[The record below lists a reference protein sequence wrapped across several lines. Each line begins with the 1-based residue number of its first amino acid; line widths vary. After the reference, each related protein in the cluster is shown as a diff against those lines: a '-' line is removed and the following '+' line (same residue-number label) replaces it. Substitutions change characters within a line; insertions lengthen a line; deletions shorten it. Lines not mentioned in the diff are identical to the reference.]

1 MFKFLKPSPDAT
13 NLVPKD
19 KILSVY
25 RRKQTGVILA
35 TCFTYLAYY
44 IIRLIF
50 TTEQKPVMKEY
61 GFNIGQ
67 IGLILS
73 TFGIGYG
80 VAKLFMGGLSDKSN
94 TRVFLAFGLYLSC
107 IFNAFL
113 AFTKNFYLIL
123 FLMLLI
129 SITQAMGAPACQ
141 REISLWFAKKHRGV
155 VFAVWASAHNA
166 GAFACVACIQI
177 ATFLFSGSLPAV
189 FLTASVVSAIIATI
203 MLLINSERPEVA
215 GLPNMAVYSG
225 HVELDE
231 NGNSTAQE
239 LSNKTFWQILYQDI
253 LCNKVVWAVTLTS
266 MSIYIVRYGIMSWIP
281 SYLPTKGFSVDWA
294 KWLVGIFE
302 LSAVP
307 GVIILGGI
315 SDLLKGRRSLVCLI
329 CVICLIICLIT
340 YFTSTSH
347 AVIVAVLFIMGS
359 LIYAPLSL
367 VGLMVNEAVPN
378 YAVGLSTGFMGFF
391 QYVFG
396 ETAATALIGQLV
408 NHFGWGASSVTIYVA
423 AGAAFLL
430 LVYLV
435 FKERHIL
442 RMEAKVNAAD
452 HAKEN
457 NGEKAQN

>member
-19 KILSVY
+19 KIPSVY

-367 VGLMVNEAVPN
+367 VGLMVNEAVPKF
-378 YAVGLSTGFMGFF
+378 AVGSSTGFMGFF
-391 QYVFG
+391 QYIFG
-396 ETAATALIGQLV
+396 ETLATALIGVLV
-408 NHFGWGASSVTIYVA
+408 SKYGWLASNIVLYSA
-423 AGAAFLL
+423 ATLALL
-430 LVYLV
+430 LLIYIMFNENRV
-435 FKERHIL
+435 
-442 RMEAKVNAAD
+442 AKL
-452 HAKEN
+452 AKEEN
-457 NGEKAQN
+457 NKE

>member
-1 MFKFLKPSPDAT
+1 MFKFLEPSPDAKK
-13 NLVPKD
+13 LVPKD
-19 KILSVY
+19 KIASVY

-61 GFNIGQ
+61 GFDIGQ

-80 VAKLFMGGLSDKSN
+80 VAKLFMGGLADKSN
-94 TRVFLAFGLYLSC
+94 TRTFLAFGLYLSC

-113 AFTKNFYLIL
+113 SFTRNFYVIL

-141 REISLWFAKKHRGV
+141 REISLWFAKKHRGI

-189 FLTASVVSAIIATI
+189 FLTASVVSAIIATL
-203 MLLINSERPEVA
+203 MLIINSERPEAA

-239 LSNKTFWQILYQDI
+239 LSNKTFWQILVQNI

-329 CVICLIICLIT
+329 T

-347 AVIVAVLFIMGS
+347 AVIVTVLFIMGS

-408 NHFGWGASSVTIYVA
+408 NHFGWGASSVTIYIA
-423 AGAAFLL
+423 AAVAFLL
-430 LVYLV
+430 LIYLV
-435 FKERHIL
+435 FKERQIL
-442 RMEAKVNAAD
+442 RMEAKVNDKDQA
-452 HAKEN
+452 
-457 NGEKAQN
+457 EKAEN

>member
-1 MFKFLKPSPDAT
+1 MFNFLKPSPDAAQP
-13 NLVPKD
+13 VPKD
-19 KILSVY
+19 QVPKVY
-25 RRKQTGVILA
+25 RRRQTGVILA

-50 TTEQKPVMKEY
+50 TTEQKPIMKAY
-61 GFNIGQ
+61 GFSIGQ

-80 VAKLFMGGLSDKSN
+80 IAKLFMGGLADKSN
-94 TRVFLAFGLYLSC
+94 TKRFLAFGLYLSC
-107 IFNAFL
+107 LFNAFL

-129 SITQAMGAPACQ
+129 AVTQAMGAPACQ

-155 VFAVWASAHNA
+155 IFSIWASAHNA

-189 FLTASVVSAIIATI
+189 FLTASVVSAVIATL
-203 MLLINSERPEVA
+203 MLLINSERPEA
-215 GLPNMAVYSG
+215 SGLPNMADYSG
-225 HVELDE
+225 YVELDE
-231 NGNSTAQE
+231 NGQATSQE
-239 LSNKTFWQILYQDI
+239 LSQKSFWQILVQDI
-253 LCNKVVWAVTLTS
+253 LTNKVVWAVTLTS
-266 MSIYIVRYGIMSWIP
+266 MSIYIVRYGVMSWIP

-307 GVIILGGI
+307 GVIILGLV
-315 SDLLKGRRSLVCLI
+315 SDFLKGRRSLVCFV
-329 CVICLIICLIT
+329 CVILMIICLIT
-340 YFTSTSH
+340 YFTSNNH
-347 AVIVAVLFIMGS
+347 VVITAVLFILGS

-408 NHFGWGASSVTIYVA
+408 DHFGWGASSVTIYVA
-423 AGAAFLL
+423 AGLAFCL

-435 FKERHIL
+435 IKERQII
-442 RMEAKVNAAD
+442 RMEDAANAKPN
-452 HAKEN
+452 K
-457 NGEKAQN
+457 